1 MLYIPRTR
9 WALARLFISIA
20 LFASVVDAHA
30 ILKSAVPGSGQVV
43 QGAEVA
49 IELRFNSRID
59 GKRSRIT
66 LVVPDGSTKPL
77 AIRDQAAPDILNA
90 QAEGLKS
97 GSYTIRW
104 QVLANDGHISRGEV
118 PFRVQ

>member
-1 MLYIPRTR
+1 
-9 WALARLFISIA
+9 LARLFISIA